1 MRRDKRTVDELSIE
15 ELEQI
20 LAIRKR
26 EERMKRFREG
36 QTKERTMAVPLPIG
50 PEMLDNNGD
59 DISIRSVVPM
69 APTGVVLQQH
79 EASAIVAPL
88 EAPLTYDITQEKP
101 YFEDEIIESDEV
113 AFIEEAPRPAPVKN
127 RVVKV
132 STAENIP
139 EWRKY
144 ANRALLVVEILAVF
158 GLGYILYRA
167 FIGLDI
173 IQDNTNKTQQE
184 YEAAANERQ
193 ATPTPVPDLYP
204 GALVL
209 PGGHTTEGQFNEN
222 ELAAALNAKQ
232 VPAFLQSNVI
242 EEARVAKRVETT
254 LQHPISLTIPNIELN
269 NASIFSGDD
278 WETLQR
284 GIGHMV
290 GSGLPGSNQNVV
302 LTGHNDIYGEI
313 FRRLSE
319 LKIGDLIYV
328 RAGDGKEYIYEVK
341 ESREVEPTFVEVLH
355 PDRGSVVTLIT
366 CHPYQVDTH
375 RWVVTAELVQSAPLI
390 LE

>member
-26 EERMKRFREG
+26 EERMKRFRDG
-36 QTKERTMAVPLPIG
+36 QTKERTMAVPLPTA
-50 PEMLDNNGD
+50 PEMIADNGED
-59 DISIRSVVPM
+59 MPARSMVPI
-69 APTGVVLQQH
+69 APAGAILQQH

-127 RVVKV
+127 RVVKI
-132 STAENIP
+132 STAEDIP

-184 YEAAANERQ
+184 YEAAANERR
-193 ATPTPVPDLYP
+193 ATATPVPDLYP
-204 GALVL
+204 ASLVL
-209 PGGHTTEGQFNEN
+209 PGGHTAEGLFNED
-222 ELAAALNAKQ
+222 ELASALNAKQ
-232 VPAFLQSNVI
+232 IPAYLQSNVI
-242 EEARVAKRVETT
+242 QQAQVAKRVETS
-254 LQHPISLTIPNIELN
+254 LQHPISLTIPDIELN

-284 GIGHMV
+284 GIGHMI
-290 GSGLPGSNQNVV
+290 GSGLPGSQQNVV

-313 FRRLSE
+313 FRDLSK
-319 LKIGDLIYV
+319 LKIGDMIYV

-341 ESREVEPTFVEVLH
+341 ESREVEPTFIEVLR
-355 PDRGSVVTLIT
+355 PDRGPVVTLIT

-375 RWVVTAELVQSAPLI
+375 RWVVTAELVQ
-390 LE
+390 

>member
-26 EERMKRFREG
+26 EERMKRFRDG
-36 QTKERTMAVPLPIG
+36 QTKERTMAVSLPTA
-50 PEMLDNNGD
+50 PEMIAENGED
-59 DISIRSVVPM
+59 MSVRSMVPI

-79 EASAIVAPL
+79 EASAIVAPP

-101 YFEDEIIESDEV
+101 YFEDEIIESDVV
-113 AFIEEAPRPAPVKN
+113 AFIEETPKPAPVKN

-132 STAENIP
+132 STAEDIP

-144 ANRALLVVEILAVF
+144 ANRGLLVVEIAAVLGLA
-158 GLGYILYRA
+158 YILYRA

-184 YEAAANERQ
+184 YEAALNERR
-193 ATPTPVPDLYP
+193 ATATPVPDLYP

-209 PGGHTTEGQFNEN
+209 PGGHTAEGQFNED
-222 ELAAALNAKQ
+222 ELTAALNAKQ
-232 VPAFLQSNVI
+232 VPAFLQSGVI
-242 EEARVAKRVETT
+242 QQARVAKRVETT
-254 LQHPISLTIPNIELN
+254 LQHPISLSIPNIDLN

-328 RAGDGKEYIYEVK
+328 RAGDGKEYTYEVVD
-341 ESREVEPTFVEVLH
+341 SQEVEPTFIEVLR
-355 PDRGSVVTLIT
+355 PDRGPVVTLIT

-375 RWVVTAELVQSAPLI
+375 RWVVTAELVQ
-390 LE
+390 